1 MMIEENKN
9 LKNYHTLKID
19 CIAKYFI
26 KVNSEKELI
35 EAIKF
40 AKLKNLPFLII
51 GGGSNI
57 AFLTKKIAAV
67 VIKNNYQRLAI
78 LNNDEKKIRVAV
90 SSGYPFNKFV
100 NEIIDLGGEGIEYH
114 LGLPGT
120 VGGAI
125 YTNAKW
131 TKPLSYTTDCLKE
144 AILLDQSLKLKKVPY
159 DYFQFRY
166 DWSILKET
174 KEVVVEAIF
183 EFKKNDP
190 RIIYRRAKDAFAYRQ
205 KTQPQGVYTA
215 GCFFQNPGNLSAGY
229 LIDQVGLKGRRIGDF
244 MISNL
249 HANFIINCG
258 NGQPEDL
265 KKLITLVK
273 EKVYE
278 KYKLKLEE
286 EVIIYE

>member
-1 MMIEENKN
+1 MIIEENKN

-19 CIAKYFI
+19 CIAKYLI
-26 KVNSEKELI
+26 KVNSDNELI

-40 AKLKNLPFLII
+40 AKHKNLPFLII

-57 AFLTKKIAAV
+57 AFFTKKIEAV
-67 VIKNNYQRLAI
+67 VIKNNYQRLTI
-78 LNNDEKKIRVAV
+78 LNNDEKKIKVAV

-100 NEIIDLGGEGIEYH
+100 NEIINLGGEGIEYH

-131 TKPLSYTTDCLKE
+131 TQPLSYTTDCLKE
-144 AILLDQSLKLKKVPY
+144 AILLDQSLKLKKVPH

-166 DWSILKET
+166 DWSILKKT

-183 EFKKNDP
+183 EFKKNNP
-190 RIIYRRAKDAFAYRQ
+190 EILRSRAKNALVYRQ

-215 GCFFQNPGNLSAGY
+215 GCFFQNPGNISAGY
-229 LIDQVGLKGRRIGDF
+229 LIDQVGLKGKKIGDF

-278 KYKLKLEE
+278 KYRLKLEE